1 MVSMH
6 DEDLLAAIGKKRGA
20 MLGGGRVNL
29 QKTAE
34 IVMTDFRTA
43 ILGRITLETPAEF
56 EVWRAAGALADAE
69 REAKK
74 QARENR
80 KKKGSGTREP

>member
-1 MVSMH
+1 MRSAIASAGLW
-6 DEDLLAAIGKKRGA
+6 EELASEW
-20 MLGGGRVNL
+20 LVL
-29 QKTAE
+29 
-34 IVMTDFRTA
+34 
-43 ILGRITLETPAEF
+43 
-56 EVWRAAGALADAE
+56 DAE